1 MMTTVYEQ
9 RLARYTT
16 AMRGGMPDRVPIR
29 PFVAEFC
36 AKYAGFTCQD
46 VAHDYT
52 KAYEAVIRTAKDFDW
67 DAMVVNMVWVWTGL
81 AQAIGLKYYAI
92 PGIHISEDTGFQY
105 REPPEEGAYMRADEY
120 DALID
125 DPTAFLLNVW
135 LPRVAAPMQPV
146 GGPVTMGHNLSLLK
160 GGMAMMQ
167 YFNSIGGQIQRMKD
181 EAGTVSA
188 IAGILKAPMDILADK
203 FRGYFGLLS
212 DLETQPEKVKAA
224 CEALAP
230 HLLRVALDSS
240 DPSGTV
246 PIGFWMHRSCVPLV
260 APAHFSTIFWPTLRP
275 IIEELWRNGRQTLF
289 YAEGNWDYHLD
300 DFATL
305 PAQSIVYH
313 LDQGNPAK
321 VFRKLGGRFC
331 LSGGIP
337 NALLAYGKPEQVRAK
352 VKEVLGAC
360 ARDGAYIMDAGAIV
374 QNDAKIENMKA
385 MTEATLEHGVYS
397 RGRSAPPAAPKPAPQ
412 TVGRTTRTPPGSA
425 VPWERAKA
433 DWPPVTGDE
442 QLVKNIWAQT
452 DGLAY
457 MFAWQILESF

>member
-1 MMTTVYEQ
+1 MSTLYEQ

-52 KAYEAVIRTAKDFDW
+52 KAYEAVIRTGKDFDW

-81 AQAIGLKYYAI
+81 AQAMGLKYYGI
-92 PGIHISEDTGFQY
+92 PGIHVLKDTGFQY
-105 REPPEEGAYMRADEY
+105 HEPPEDGAFMRPDEY

-125 DPTAFLLNVW
+125 DPTAFILNTW
-135 LPRVAAPMQPV
+135 LPRVSD
-146 GGPVTMGHNLSLLK
+146 GTSLSQLK

-167 YFNSIGGQIQRMKD
+167 YFNSIGGQVQRMKNEND
-181 EAGTVSA
+181 TVSA
-188 IAGILKAPMDILADK
+188 IAGIFKAPMDILADK
-203 FRGYFGLLS
+203 FRGYLGLIS
-212 DLETQPEKVKAA
+212 DLEEQPDKVKAA

-230 HLLRVALDSS
+230 HLYRVALDSS
-240 DPSGTV
+240 DPTGTV
-246 PIGFWMHRSCVPLV
+246 PIGFWMHRSCVPMV
-260 APAHFSTIFWPTLRP
+260 TPQHFSEIFWPTLKP

-305 PAQSIVYH
+305 PAHSIVYH
-313 LDQGNPAK
+313 MDQADPAK
-321 VFRKLGGRFC
+321 VFKKLGGKFC

-337 NALLAYGKPEQVRAK
+337 NVLLSFSTPDKVRAK
-352 VKEVLGAC
+352 VKEVLDIC
-360 ARDGAYIMDAGAIV
+360 AKDGAYIMDASAIV

-385 MTEATLEHGVYS
+385 MTEATLEHGIYS
-397 RGRSAPPAAPKPAPQ
+397 RGRAAAPPQPKPAPQ
-412 TVGRTTRTPPGSA
+412 PIGRPTRTPPGS
-425 VPWERAKA
+425 VDPWERAYVR
-433 DWPPVTGDE
+433 WPKVTGDE
-442 QLVKNIWAQT
+442 ALVKNIWAQT

-457 MFAWQILESF
+457 MFAWHMLESF

>member
-1 MMTTVYEQ
+1 MNGSEAGLEQVYAR

-29 PFVAEFC
+29 PFTAEFC
-36 AKYAGFTCQD
+36 AKYAGMTCQD
-46 VAHDYT
+46 VAHDFNR
-52 KAYEAVIRTAKDFDW
+52 AYEAVIRTGKDFDW

-81 AQAIGLKYYAI
+81 AQATGLKYYAI
-92 PGIHISEDTGFQY
+92 PGVHIPADTGFQY
-105 REPPEEGAYMRADEY
+105 REPPEDAAFMRADEY
-120 DALID
+120 DRLIE
-125 DPTAFLLNVW
+125 DPTAFLLEVW
-135 LPRVAAPMQPV
+135 LPRVAKDDK
-146 GGPVTMGHNLSLLK
+146 LSWLK

-167 YFNSIGGQIQRMKD
+167 YFSTVGGQVERMRR

-203 FRGYFGLLS
+203 LRGYMGLLD

-230 HLLRVALDSS
+230 HLFRVAMDSS

-246 PIGFWMHRSCVPLV
+246 PIGFWMHRSCVPMV
-260 APAHFSTIFWPTLRP
+260 TPQHFSEIFWPTLKP

-305 PAQSIVYH
+305 PEHSIVYH
-313 LDQGNPAK
+313 MDQADPAK
-321 VFRKLGGRFC
+321 VFSKLGGKFC

-337 NALLAYGKPEQVRAK
+337 NAMLGMSTPDKVRAK
-352 VKEVLGAC
+352 VKEILDLC
-360 ARDGAYIMDAGAIV
+360 ARDGAYIMDASAII

-397 RGRSAPPAAPKPAPQ
+397 QGRSAPPPKPKPAAQ
-412 TVGRTTRTPPGSA
+412 TIGRATRTPPGSV
-425 VPWERAKA
+425 VPWDTAKNE
-433 DWPPVTGDE
+433 WPPVIGDE
-442 QLVKNIWAQT
+442 QIVRDIWAQT

-457 MFAWQILESF
+457 MYAWQMLESF

>member
-1 MMTTVYEQ
+1 MSTVYEQ

-16 AMRGGMPDRVPIR
+16 AMRGGMPDRVPLR

-36 AKYAGFTCQD
+36 AKHAGFTCQE
-46 VAHDYT
+46 VAHDYN
-52 KAYEAVIRTAKDFDW
+52 KAYESVIRTAKDYDW

-81 AQAIGLKYYAI
+81 AQAMGLKYYAI
-92 PGIHISEDTGFQY
+92 PGIHIPKDTGFQY
-105 REPPEEGAYMRADEY
+105 REPPEDGAFMRGDEY
-120 DALID
+120 DELID
-125 DPTAFLLNVW
+125 DPTAFLLNKW

-146 GGPVTMGHNLSLLK
+146 GGKVTLGNNLAWLK

-167 YFNSIGGQIQRMKD
+167 YFGSIGGQVQRMKD
-181 EAGTVSA
+181 ETGTVSA

-203 FRGYFGLLS
+203 FRGYLGLLS

-230 HLLRVALDSS
+230 HLYAVALGSS
-240 DPSGTV
+240 DPTGTV
-246 PIGFWMHRSCVPLV
+246 PIGFWMHRSCVPMV
-260 APAHFSTIFWPTLRP
+260 TPEHFSTIFWPTLRP

-305 PAQSIVYH
+305 PEHSIVYH
-313 LDQGNPAK
+313 LDQGDPAK
-321 VFRKLGGRFC
+321 VFGKLGGRFC

-337 NALLAYGKPEQVRAK
+337 NAMLAYGKPEQVRAK
-352 VKEVLGAC
+352 VRQVLDIC
-360 ARDGAYIMDAGAIV
+360 ARDGAYIMDASAIV
-374 QNDAKIENMKA
+374 QNDATAENMKA
-385 MTEATLEHGVYS
+385 MTEATREHGVYA
-397 RGRSAPPAAPKPAPQ
+397 RGRSAPPAKPKPAPQ
-412 TVGRTTRTPPGSA
+412 NIGRPTRTPPGSA
-425 VPWERAKA
+425 VPWELAKA
-433 DWPPVTGDE
+433 DWPPVIGDE
-442 QLVKNIWAQT
+442 QVVKDIWAQT

>member
-1 MMTTVYEQ
+1 MTTEELYQ
-9 RLARYTT
+9 SRLARYTT
-16 AMRGGMPDRVPIR
+16 AMKGGTPDRVPIR

-36 AKYAGFTCQD
+36 AKVAGMTCQD
-46 VAHDYT
+46 VAHDYN
-52 KAYEAVIRTAKDFDW
+52 KAYESVIQTAKAFEW

-81 AQAIGLKYYAI
+81 AHAMGLKYYAI
-92 PGIHISEDTGFQY
+92 PGIHIPANTGFQY
-105 REPPEEGAYMRADEY
+105 HEPPEDGAWMRADEY

-125 DPTAFLLNVW
+125 DPTAFILNTW
-135 LPRVAAPMQPV
+135 LPRVSN
-146 GGPVTMGHNLSLLK
+146 GDTLSQLK

-167 YFNSIGGQIQRMKD
+167 YFASLGGQVGRMRT

-203 FRGYFGLLS
+203 FRGYLGLLS
-212 DLETQPEKVKAA
+212 DLETQPDKVMAA

-230 HLLRVALDSS
+230 HLYRTALDSS

-260 APAHFSTIFWPTLRP
+260 TPSHFSNIFWPTLKP

-305 PAQSIVYH
+305 PDYSMVYH
-313 LDQGNPAK
+313 LDQGNPVK
-321 VFRKLGGRFC
+321 VFEKLGGRFC

-337 NALLAYGKPEQVRAK
+337 NATLAYSKPDKVRAK
-352 VKEVLGAC
+352 VREVLEIC
-360 ARDGAYIMDAGAIV
+360 ARDGAYIMDASAIL
-374 QNDAKIENMKA
+374 QNDATIENMKA
-385 MTEATLEHGVYS
+385 MTEATLDYGRYA
-397 RGRSAPPAAPKPAPQ
+397 RGHAAPPPQPKMSPQ
-412 TVGRTTRTPPGSA
+412 AIGRPTRTPPGSV
-425 VPWERAKA
+425 VPWDRERAK
-433 DWPPVTGDE
+433 WPAVIGDE
-442 QLVKNIWAQT
+442 DLVKSIWAQT

-457 MFAWQILESF
+457 MFAWHMLESF